1 MEKVISIIVPVY
13 NVADY
18 LEECVDSLL
27 AQTYQELEI
36 ILADDGST
44 DSSPAICDRYAQQD
58 SRVVVI
64 HKENGGAASA
74 KNEALKVATGQY
86 LTFVDSDDYLEPD
99 AMAHMQNL
107 MDSHN
112 AQVIQCCLR
121 NVYTDHTVNQ
131 IVMPEFRSFE
141 TVEYMKRFTKD
152 WTCALHC
159 GKLFYRELFEGVF
172 FEVGNKI
179 DDEFFTYRGIMNAN
193 KVIYAPKIV
202 YNYRQRK
209 SSVMLSPTSAQ
220 RIVMDRLDYLP
231 KRRKTVISKFP
242 QLRREYDLN
251 FLDSMLYLAISPF
264 ATKESLVLEKEL
276 LKQYRRESGRTCPP
290 KALWVGLLKLRFLP
304 AKRLLKRRKEQPAA
318 NSTLGFFD

>member
-1 MEKVISIIVPVY
+1 MDRVISIIVPVY

-27 AQTYQELEI
+27 AQTHQELEI
-36 ILADDGST
+36 ILVDDGST
-44 DSSPAICDRYAQQD
+44 DSSSAICDRYARQD

-74 KNEALKVATGQY
+74 KNEALKVATGKY
-86 LTFVDSDDYLEPD
+86 VTFVDSDDYLEPD
-99 AMAHMQNL
+99 AMAYMQNL
-107 MDSHN
+107 MESHN

-141 TVEYMKRFTKD
+141 TVEYMKRFTED

-159 GKLFYRELFEGVF
+159 GKLFYRELFDGVF

-179 DDEFFTYRGIMNAN
+179 DDEFFTYRGIMNAT

-264 ATKESLVLEKEL
+264 ATKESLLLEKEL
-276 LKQYRRESGRTCPP
+276 LKQYRRESGRTFPP
-290 KALWVGLLKLRFLP
+290 KAHWAGLLQLRFLP
-304 AKRLLKRRKEQPAA
+304 VKSLLKRREGQPAA
-318 NSTLGFFD
+318 NSTQGFFN